1 MPRSLDVTVQP
12 TCISS
17 GYCRNT
23 APEVFGAL
31 PNRQSYVL
39 TNPVAESAAL
49 SDAVESCPVEAIVAI
64 DSATGER
71 LYQ

>member
-1 MPRSLDVTVQP
+1 MAQSLELTVLP

-31 PNRQSYVL
+31 PNKKSYVL
-39 TNPVAESAAL
+39 TNPVPDSPVIQTAL
-49 SDAVESCPVEAIVAI
+49 EGCPVEAIVAK
-64 DSATGER
+64 DAESGE
-71 LYQ
+71 QAFP

>member
-1 MPRSLDVTVQP
+1 MPRSLEVTVQP

-39 TNPVAESAAL
+39 SNPVPESTQL
-49 SDAVESCPVEAIVAI
+49 SDAVESCPVEAIVAV
-64 DSATGER
+64 DVETGER
-71 LYQ
+71 MYQ